1 MVGCASNPATRR
13 ADLLAAADREA
24 KAAII
29 TETGLDPSRIP
40 DNTFAVL
47 PFAVGAGD
55 TLLRP
60 LGFALADFLVTDL
73 SRTPQLSLVERLR
86 TNAMLRELSLL
97 EAGVTAPDQAP
108 RVGRLIGARRLLMG
122 VVTRAGAGAV
132 RFDAR
137 VIDVVDGTVQT
148 VASADAPLERV
159 IDAEKALALLVLERL
174 AITVTPAQR
183 QRIEAR
189 QTTDLAA
196 LVAYGRGVEAEA
208 RGDAV
213 AAAAAYEEAS
223 RLDAAFSSARLAA
236 EGTPEPLGETAGPPG
251 AAVAGA
257 GAASSMDRVLDLS
270 ARAVNLPVP
279 VRVAEAADAPL
290 ATGAVLTI
298 LLRIR
303 ITP

>member
-97 EAGVTAPDQAP
+97 EAGVTDPDQAP

-122 VVTRAGAGAV
+122 VVTRVGAGAV

-148 VASADAPLERV
+148 VASAEAPLERV

-257 GAASSMDRVLDLS
+257 AASSMDRVLDLS